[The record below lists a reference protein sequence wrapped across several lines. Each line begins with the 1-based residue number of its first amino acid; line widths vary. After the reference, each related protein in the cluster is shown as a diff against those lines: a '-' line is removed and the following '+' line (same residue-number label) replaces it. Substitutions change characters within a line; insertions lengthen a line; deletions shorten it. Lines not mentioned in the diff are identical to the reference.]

1 MSEADDYLDDSF
13 LVDPP
18 SSAPKTYAERRKEA
32 QKLSRLQN
40 EQNRTKSRRQRELES
55 RQEGLSKNLFAKAKE
70 EEEENVA
77 GKGNKALSIMMKM
90 GFKPGDSLG
99 ADGTDSTSHSE
110 AHDATDQQLSE
121 PSSSKHVHRS
131 EPLKVLEWE
140 GLSSPLFF
148 PLLTSTA
155 SSMV

>member
-13 LVDPP
+13 LVDAP
-18 SSAPKTYAERRKEA
+18 SSAPKTYAERRKDA
-32 QKLSRLQN
+32 QRHSRLKS
-40 EQNRTKSRRQRELES
+40 EQNRTKGRHQRELES
-55 RQEGLSKNLFAKAKE
+55 REEGLSKSLFARAKE
-70 EEEENVA
+70 EEENVT

-99 ADGTDSTSHSE
+99 VEGTDSTSHSE
-110 AHDATDQQLSE
+110 AHDASTDQPLSE

-140 GLSSPLFF
+140 GLS
-148 PLLTSTA
+148 
-155 SSMV
+155 